1 MLVVLADDFS
11 GASEIG
17 GIAYR
22 YGLRAII
29 QLSFNAVTDADV
41 IVLDTDTRGMK
52 EQQAIEVTRTIAKKL
67 KSSNLPIQLFK
78 KVDSVFRGHILP
90 EINALQQELNF
101 GKVLL
106 LPANPVRGRKI
117 ISGNY
122 FVNGVSLEKT
132 VFATDPHFP
141 TNSSAIK
148 EIMKGRFSEL
158 PHQHIVPGDVLAS
171 SSLITADVTSKDDL
185 KNYIKQTTDHD
196 LCCGAA
202 ECFEAYLENKGFVA
216 RQNQTF
222 RENKLQWP
230 PYSLIISGSTVQ
242 NQFEEER
249 INKMNIPQLSVPGG
263 WENDLFVLEKERER
277 FWRSEVLTL
286 LQQHHVVSICIDKEV
301 KQVDGAAEIFPGY
314 FVKLVQYI
322 SEELGR
328 ENVHYSLTGGAT
340 ASAIIRNIGSN
351 NLKVKE
357 EIAPGIVTLINSD
370 TRDLF
375 TVKPGSYL
383 WPRSFIESLI
393 SK

>member
-1 MLVVLADDFS
+1 
-11 GASEIG
+11 
-17 GIAYR
+17 
-22 YGLRAII
+22 
-29 QLSFNAVTDADV
+29 
-41 IVLDTDTRGMK
+41 
-52 EQQAIEVTRTIAKKL
+52 
-67 KSSNLPIQLFK
+67 
-78 KVDSVFRGHILP
+78 
-90 EINALQQELNF
+90 
-101 GKVLL
+101 
-106 LPANPVRGRKI
+106 
-117 ISGNY
+117 
-122 FVNGVSLEKT
+122 
-132 VFATDPHFP
+132 
-141 TNSSAIK
+141 
-148 EIMKGRFSEL
+148 MKGRFSKL
-158 PHQHIVPGDVLAS
+158 PYQHIVPGDVLAS
-171 SSLITADVTSKDDL
+171 SSLMTADVSSKDDL

-242 NQFEEER
+242 NQFEGER
-249 INKMNIPQLSVPGG
+249 INKMKIPQLSIPGG

-277 FWRSEVLTL
+277 FWRSEVLNL

-301 KQVDGAAEIFPGY
+301 KQVDGAAEIFPCY

-370 TRDLF
+370 SRDLF

-393 SK
+393 SN